1 MCVRLNGDKP
11 LGVSGRVRRG
21 GCLLY
26 NRGQLG
32 ILVKTGRLGGRESRT
47 YMNFEEL
54 GLPAPLIAGLAAQG
68 ITPATVRLSV
78 GTEHVDDLIAD
89 IEQALDAAVR

>member
-1 MCVRLNGDKP
+1 M
-11 LGVSGRVRRG
+11 
-21 GCLLY
+21 Y
-26 NRGQLG
+26 NRGRLG

-68 ITPATVRLSV
+68 ITAPTPVQQRAIPCCWRGRTHLSSRKP
-78 GTEHVDDLIAD
+78 GRGKPWPICYPFWPGRIPTAGCWC
-89 IEQALDAAVR
+89 